1 MDLLPKTSSDIDSAQ
16 YWESLLKKHRN
27 QAFECYNAAQADK
40 TLVVGCGN
48 SRLSEDLYDVG
59 YHQLVNIDDVDSVV
73 KQKTMKN
80 AKQRPK
86 MKFERMDVTQ
96 MTYEDS
102 SFTVVLDRGN
112 LDARMT
118 DQGQETVASVEKTF
132 GEIGRVLKVGGRY
145 VCITLA
151 QEHLIRK
158 LLGHFSSEGWM
169 VRIHK
174 IDTPNQDEGSES
186 SSPMPIFIVVSTK
199 FKKMA
204 ATQSP
209 ILELSLS
216 EGRSPERV
224 SSIEDVMKAIKSQQ
238 DYAMLQHSLHK
249 RSFCDESLSLDLYA
263 PSNENPR
270 FTLYIVDK
278 PKGRV
283 PANKFAIF
291 IVPQGRETEYLFGTD
306 RGRGQL
312 ADQAGFQRLVVVTL
326 HRGHLYQSIDSI
338 KTELSSKVMELKPS
352 ELPSNTQ
359 GSFGDESSVFR
370 PHATSNENPR
380 LHSLHCGFKNLK
392 GRVPANKF
400 AHFICTNNGTIL
412 ELSLSEGRSLERVS
426 SIEDVVK
433 AIKSQQDYAMLQH
446 SLHKRSF
453 CDESLSLDLYAPGN
467 ENPRFTLYIVDK
479 PKGRVPANKFAIFI
493 VPQGRETEYL
503 FGTDRGRG
511 QLADQAGFQRLVVV
525 TLHRGHLYQSID
537 SIKTELSS
545 KVMELKP
552 SELPSNTQVPFLSIG
567 EDVGD
572 REVRYEA
579 EGSHSNR
586 VIVEDVRGEDG
597 GMYRQIIFSS
607 NPNIVQSQAKLVT
620 EKPRSKSGKKR
631 GKAVTR
637 VDHLY
642 LSMTFHR
649 IMTAGL
655 ALIPGCLDLLRT
667 RARGLLIG
675 LGGGGLPMFLY
686 KQFPKLELDVVELDP
701 MLKDVAK
708 SWFGL
713 VEDERLRIHIQDGLD
728 FIKSAAE
735 KDPPSLYNVVL
746 FDVDSKDSTKGL
758 SCPPK
763 AFVEPVVLER
773 VKRILHPTQGI
784 FILNFACRDDV
795 LKESVISEIQTHF
808 PSVYTSPMEDDI
820 NEIVHCL
827 PQRTSDGTDKMKVQ
841 YRDGARALQ
850 KYAKSVS
857 SRWESDFD
865 LCEIMDDLQI
875 KDER

>member
-27 QAFECYNAAQADK
+27 QAFEWYGEYPNLCGILHKYIRTSDK

-359 GSFGDESSVFR
+359 
-370 PHATSNENPR
+370 
-380 LHSLHCGFKNLK
+380 
-392 GRVPANKF
+392 
-400 AHFICTNNGTIL
+400 
-412 ELSLSEGRSLERVS
+412 
-426 SIEDVVK
+426 
-433 AIKSQQDYAMLQH
+433 
-446 SLHKRSF
+446 
-453 CDESLSLDLYAPGN
+453 
-467 ENPRFTLYIVDK
+467 
-479 PKGRVPANKFAIFI
+479 
-493 VPQGRETEYL
+493 
-503 FGTDRGRG
+503 
-511 QLADQAGFQRLVVV
+511 
-525 TLHRGHLYQSID
+525 
-537 SIKTELSS
+537 
-545 KVMELKP
+545 
-552 SELPSNTQVPFLSIG
+552 VPFLSIG

-579 EGSHSNR
+579 EGSHGNM

-728 FIKSAAE
+728 FIKSAAQ

-795 LKESVISEIQTHF
+795 LKESVMSEIQTHF

-827 PQRTSDGTDKMKVQ
+827 PQRTSDGADKMKVQ
-841 YRDGARALQ
+841 YRDGARSLQ